1 MCIRDSRLD
10 HMESDDFTD
19 EEMMTITA
27 GDVRNSA
34 APLLRG
40 LGLSVPA

>member
-1 MCIRDSRLD
+1 
-10 HMESDDFTD
+10 
-19 EEMMTITA
+19 MTITA
-27 GDVRNSA
+27 EDVRQSA